1 MLSSLRVPLQNL
13 KQELQVYQKAL
24 TKRRAANDALRQAM
38 RERSCADVLSEMS
51 PQRRRSSSAPGG
63 RLRLKGCLDLQCASQ
78 HGNSASPPEALDAW
92 ARVTLGRLHVGDFSN
107 GGTLCL
113 DSWCQLLS
121 TTEPQLTGAQ
131 QRSLWHAMGKK
142 LGDTLSHAEFLNG
155 AASGSPASPRVPRS
169 RASSGTLSP
178 ATSFTTVCLSPASQ
192 SSLSPRTA
200 REPDSHYDSKRLRA
214 TSCQRKKQVLFHRFG
229 RAFERLTDQA
239 REGMIKNHGRREGI
253 NLMDFLQACKS
264 LQMNLSR
271 AEAVSLFWRHNKD
284 GLLERD
290 VIEEAMRVS
299 NSEDLLEQSWAISS
313 IQLGARA
320 SPTGGLSLAS
330 ALAALGDDRGAVDAG
345 SLLHLLENHVNI
357 NSDQWEAILLALDK
371 EADGKV
377 QLQPLIQWAATIDVG
392 EEADERAV
400 AQFEQSVPP
409 TGRSRL
415 RASLIELSAVCR
427 ELDYVPQSPATPTSG
442 SLCSSSSPPSSGSP

>member
-63 RLRLKGCLDLQCASQ
+63 RLRLKGCLDLQSASQ
-78 HGNSASPPEALDAW
+78 HGTGVSPPEALDAW
-92 ARVTLGRLHVGDFSN
+92 ARVTLSRLHVGDFSDA
-107 GGTLCL
+107 GTLCL

-155 AASGSPASPRVPRS
+155 AASGSPRVPRS
-169 RASSGTLSP
+169 RTSSGTLSP
-178 ATSFTTVCLSPASQ
+178 ATSFATMCLSPASQ

-200 REPDSHYDSKRLRA
+200 RGPDSHYDSKRLRA
-214 TSCQRKKQVLFHRFG
+214 TSCQRKNQVLFHRFG
-229 RAFERLTDQA
+229 RAFGRLTDQA
-239 REGMIKNHGRREGI
+239 REGMIKNHGKREGI
-253 NLMDFLQACKS
+253 ALMDFLQACKS

-284 GLLERD
+284 GLLERG

-299 NSEDLLEQSWAISS
+299 NSEDLPGQSWAISS

-371 EADGKV
+371 EVDGKV

-427 ELDYVPQSPATPTSG
+427 ELDYVPQSPATPVSG
-442 SLCSSSSPPSSGSP
+442 SLSSSASSPPSSGSP